1 MFGLTR
7 RNQDISTYNPWREME
22 EFEKAFFG
30 RPFGSFFDTPAFAQF
45 RTDVTDEGD
54 HYLLEAD
61 LPGFEKKDITLDI
74 QNDTLIVR
82 AERKSKVEEKDKK
95 DKVIRMERSYGSY
108 TRSFDIS
115 GVDAD
120 KIKAKYVDGVLR
132 LTLPKLEQRLPERQT
147 PGNRISHLTE
157 TPPGSNPGRCCFF
170 SNSILQKINSAFTVC
185 LFYHRTAEI
194 TICCKNTSQDCSR
207 EVSQLGGL
215 IQFPDVCLQAGAVP
229 VWAESGEERHPHTWP

>member
-1 MFGLTR
+1 M
-7 RNQDISTYNPWREME
+7 
-22 EFEKAFFG
+22 
-30 RPFGSFFDTPAFAQF
+30 
-45 RTDVTDEGD
+45 TDEGD

-82 AERKSKVEEKDKK
+82 AERKSKVEEK

-132 LTLPKLEQRLPERQT
+132 LTLPKLEQRMPE
-147 PGNRISHLTE
+147 
-157 TPPGSNPGRCCFF
+157 GRR
-170 SNSILQKINSAFTVC
+170 L
-185 LFYHRTAEI
+185 EI
-194 TICCKNTSQDCSR
+194 
-207 EVSQLGGL
+207 E
-215 IQFPDVCLQAGAVP
+215 
-229 VWAESGEERHPHTWP
+229 

>member
-7 RNQDISTYNPWREME
+7 RNQDMTTFNPWREME

-30 RPFGSFFDTPAFAQF
+30 RPFGSFFDTPAFNQF

-95 DKVIRMERSYGSY
+95 DKVIRMERSYG
-108 TRSFDIS
+108 
-115 GVDAD
+115 VDAD

-132 LTLPKLEQRLPERQT
+132 LTLPKLEQRLPE
-147 PGNRISHLTE
+147 
-157 TPPGSNPGRCCFF
+157 GRR
-170 SNSILQKINSAFTVC
+170 L
-185 LFYHRTAEI
+185 EI
-194 TICCKNTSQDCSR
+194 
-207 EVSQLGGL
+207 E
-215 IQFPDVCLQAGAVP
+215 
-229 VWAESGEERHPHTWP
+229 